1 MHPSSVENPIALS
14 EDMTLLETIEL
25 DIVDPNGHVI
35 AAQDV
40 PLHVHSDG
48 SRFVRVT
55 INVRGAEGKNDHGM
69 MS

>member
-1 MHPSSVENPIALS
+1 MHPSPVENLITRS

-55 INVRGAEGKNDHGM
+55 INVHGAEGEDDHGM
-69 MS
+69 MG